1 MTRIAVTSHIF
12 RILPHLRDELTA
24 KYPECRFHEGALRM
38 NEDEL
43 IAFFGDAEAALI
55 GLHPITDRVLSAC
68 PDLKVVAA
76 CSAGLDHIDPAAL
89 HRHGVALGWNAG
101 VNKTSVAELTISMM
115 ISLLRKVHQYNL
127 DLREGRWPP
136 DRMGLHLRGRTV
148 GIHGCG
154 NIGQELTKLLQPFG
168 VNILACDRWDFPEF
182 YEQYGVKPVSA
193 EELRASSEILT
204 IHLPKNST
212 TIGLYDD
219 AALGQ
224 IQPGALLVNTS
235 RGGIVD
241 EAALLP
247 RLADGRIGAAAFD
260 VFAVEPP
267 TDLSFAHMP
276 NVLATPHIGGS
287 AREAWEAMARG
298 GILGVSGHTVP
309 EPGIYPFD

>member
-38 NEDEL
+38 TEDEL

-55 GLHPITDRVLSAC
+55 GLHPITDRVLTAC

>member
-1 MTRIAVTSHIF
+1 MTQIAVTSHIF
-12 RILPHLRDELTA
+12 RILPHLRDELMA

-38 NEDEL
+38 TEDEL
-43 IAFFGDAEAALI
+43 IEFFGYAEAALI
-55 GLHPITDRVLSAC
+55 GLHPITDRVLTAC

-168 VNILACDRWDFPEF
+168 VNILACDRRDFPEF

-224 IQPGALLVNTS
+224 IRPGALLVNTS

-298 GILGVSGHTVP
+298 GILGVSRHTVP

>member
-12 RILPHLRDELTA
+12 RILPHLREELT
-24 KYPECRFHEGALRM
+24 KQYPECRFHEGSLRM
-38 NEDEL
+38 TEDEL
-43 IAFFGDAEAALI
+43 IEFLGDAEVALI
-55 GLHPITDRVLSAC
+55 GLHPITDRVLAAC
-68 PDLKVVAA
+68 PDLKAVAA
-76 CSAGLDHIDPAAL
+76 CSVGLDHIDPAAMR
-89 HRHGVALGWNAG
+89 RHGVALGWKAG
-101 VNKTSVAELTISMM
+101 VNKVSVAELTISMM
-115 ISLLRKVHQYNL
+115 ISLLRRVHQYNL

-154 NIGQELTKLLQPFG
+154 NIGKELIRLLQPFG
-168 VNILACDRWDFPEF
+168 VKILACDRRDFPEF
-182 YEQYGVKPVSA
+182 YAEYGVTPVSA

-212 TIGLYDD
+212 TIGMYDD

-224 IQPGALLVNTS
+224 IRPGAMLVNTA

-241 EAALLP
+241 EAALQP
-247 RLADGRIGAAAFD
+247 RLADGRIAAAAFD

-267 TDLSFAHMP
+267 TDLTFAHMP

-298 GILGVSGHTVP
+298 GILGVSDHYVP
-309 EPGIYPFD
+309 EPGVYPFD